1 MSGRQRFRITVAV
14 VAACSLLPLA
24 YSVID
29 RAAHRPAQPARPAA
43 GSGPAHEGSARAEA
57 AMALQVMP
65 APYQLPAAVSRQ
77 VVLPGAGG
85 LLIAGGLSPSG
96 ASVNTVTALDPA
108 TGATHVVG
116 RLAAATHDA
125 AGFTIAG
132 RAFVAGGGTAA
143 SVPTIQAFSVGTAFS
158 PGGQAAVVGQ
168 LTRPR
173 SDSSGVSA
181 GPVGYVVGGYD
192 GATLDPQ
199 VLATTDGVRF
209 RVVARLPVPVRYA
222 GAAVVGGL
230 IWVFGGQTT
239 ADGSTATD
247 VIQRVD
253 PATGTASVAG
263 RLPQPVQGAAVIGLG
278 GRIYVAGG
286 VTAGRASR
294 TVFRFDPATSRVTA
308 AGELP
313 VPVGNAAA
321 AVTGGV
327 GYLIGGE
334 DGLRP
339 VPAVTTF
346 RLVTAG
352 QMVPNEATS
361 PWLAPPAGPGEL
373 APGSDPAVLPADVLI
388 ADHHNNRLLIIDP
401 QGRVRWEF
409 PRPGNLAPGQT
420 FLQPDDAFFSPDGKD
435 IIVTQEDDQ
444 VISVIS
450 LAANRII
457 YRYGVPGVPGAGP
470 DHLFNPDDAMLT
482 PAGIL
487 ISADIKNCRI
497 VIITPPAHT
506 LTRVIGQ
513 TTNACEHDPPRRFGS
528 PNGAFPMTN
537 GHYLITEINGDW
549 ADEMSLSGQP
559 GSPASTVWAANPPG
573 VLYPSDTNEVYP
585 GRYLTADYSDPG
597 QIAEFTSS
605 GRLLWR
611 MAGFNQPSL
620 ALPLP
625 GGDILLNDDF
635 NHRVCVVDPDT
646 RRIVW
651 QYGHTGVAGQAPGYL
666 SDPDG
671 VDLVPPDSLLVTHAA
686 TMGEP

>member
-1 MSGRQRFRITVAV
+1 MAAQRRFRITVAV
-14 VAACSLLPLA
+14 VVACSLVPLA
-24 YSVID
+24 YSVFD
-29 RAAHRPAQPARPAA
+29 QAAHRQAQPATGTVRSAYA
-43 GSGPAHEGSARAEA
+43 GNRQPGA
-57 AMALQVMP
+57 AMVLQVTP
-65 APYQLPAAVSRQ
+65 APYQLPVAVSRE

-85 LLIAGGLSPSG
+85 LLITGGLTSSG
-96 ASVNTVTALDPA
+96 TSANTVTRLDPV
-108 TGATHVVG
+108 TGATRPAG
-116 RLAAATHDA
+116 RLAQATHDA
-125 AGFTIAG
+125 AGVMLGG
-132 RAFVAGGGTAA
+132 RVFVLGGGTAA
-143 SVPTIQAFSVGTAFS
+143 SVPTVQAFS

-181 GPVGYVVGGYD
+181 GPVGYVLGGYD

-199 VLATTDGVRF
+199 VLATTDGRHF
-209 RVVARLPVPVRYA
+209 RVAARLPVPVRYA
-222 GAAVVGGL
+222 AVAASGGL
-230 IWVFGGQTT
+230 IWVFGGQTGT
-239 ADGSTATD
+239 GATD

-253 PATGTASVAG
+253 PATGAASVAG
-263 RLPQPVQGAAVIGLG
+263 RLPQPVQGAAVISLG
-278 GRIYVAGG
+278 GLIYVAGG
-286 VTAGRASR
+286 VTAGQANPA
-294 TVFRFDPATSRVTA
+294 VFRFDPATSRVSV
-308 AGELP
+308 AGVLP
-313 VPVGNAAA
+313 VPVGYAAA

-334 DGLRP
+334 DGSRP

-361 PWLAPPAGPGEL
+361 PWLAPAASPREL

-409 PRPGNLAPGQT
+409 PRPGDLAPGQT
-420 FLQPDDAFFSPDGKD
+420 FLQPDDAFFSPDGKY

-444 VISVIS
+444 VISMIS
-450 LAANRII
+450 LATNTIV

-482 PAGIL
+482 PAGVL

-506 LTRVIGQ
+506 VTRVIGQ

-528 PNGAFPMTN
+528 PNGAFPMTS

-549 ADEMSLSGQP
+549 ADEMSLNGQV
-559 GSPASTVWAANPPG
+559 SWSANPPG
-573 VLYPSDTNEVYP
+573 VLYPSDSNEVYP

-597 QIAEFTSS
+597 QIVEFTSS

-611 MAGFNQPSL
+611 MGGFNQPSL

-625 GGDILLNDDF
+625 NGDILLNDDF
-635 NHRVCVVDPDT
+635 NHRVCVVDPAT
-646 RRIVW
+646 HRIVW
-651 QYGHTGVAGQAPGYL
+651 QYGHTGVAGRGPGYL

-686 TMGEP
+686 TMGAP